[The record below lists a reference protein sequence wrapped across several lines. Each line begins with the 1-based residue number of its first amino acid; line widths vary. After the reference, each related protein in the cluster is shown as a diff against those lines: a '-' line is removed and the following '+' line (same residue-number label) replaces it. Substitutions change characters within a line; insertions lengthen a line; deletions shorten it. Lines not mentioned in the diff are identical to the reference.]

1 MNVER
6 SKEEYEAIA
15 NEILAV
21 LMNPGSF
28 ASFNETI
35 NDSNAI
41 GIGYIVKLV
50 NDKAPELMR
59 NIYGEYRF
67 VGKSELEVIGK
78 VVRYVYQNTTIKK
91 DGELYKVDITD
102 VLNQSNIEQSGAT
115 VDTETVAKAI
125 KQSELKR
132 EHLSQMIGQ

>member
-1 MNVER
+1 MER

-21 LMNPGSF
+21 LMNPESF

-35 NDSNAI
+35 NDPNAI
-41 GIGYIVKLV
+41 GIKYIVKLI
-50 NDKAPELMR
+50 NDKSPELMSCV
-59 NIYGEYRF
+59 YDKYRF

-91 DGELYKVDITD
+91 SGELYKADMPD
-102 VLNQSNIEQSGAT
+102 VLNQSNWHPKE
-115 VDTETVAKAI
+115 
-125 KQSELKR
+125 
-132 EHLSQMIGQ
+132 

>member
-1 MNVER
+1 MER

-21 LMNPGSF
+21 LMNPRSF

-41 GIGYIVKLV
+41 GIKYIVKLI
-50 NDKAPELMR
+50 NDKSPELMS
-59 NIYGEYRF
+59 NVYDKYRF
-67 VGKSELEVIGK
+67 AGKSELEVIGK
-78 VVRYVYQNTTIKK
+78 VVRYVYQHTTIKK
-91 DGELYKVDITD
+91 NGELYEAIMPD
-102 VLNQSNIEQSGAT
+102 VLNQSNIEQSDAT

-132 EHLSQMIGQ
+132 EHLSQMLR

>member
-1 MNVER
+1 MER

-21 LMNPGSF
+21 LMNPRSV

-35 NDSNAI
+35 NDSNANAI
-41 GIGYIVKLV
+41 GIGHIIKLV
-50 NDKAPELMR
+50 NDKAPELMS
-59 NIYGEYRF
+59 NVYGKYRF

-91 DGELYKVDITD
+91 NGELYKVDIPD
-102 VLNQSNIEQSGAT
+102 VLNQSNIEQSDAT

-132 EHLSQMIGQ
+132 EHLSQMLV

>member
-1 MNVER
+1 MER

-21 LMNPGSF
+21 LMNPRSF

-41 GIGYIVKLV
+41 GIKYIVKLI
-50 NDKAPELMR
+50 NDKSPELMS
-59 NIYGEYRF
+59 NVYGKYRF

-115 VDTETVAKAI
+115 VDAETVVKAI
-125 KQSELKR
+125 KQSELKH
-132 EHLSQMIGQ
+132 EHLSQMLG

>member
-1 MNVER
+1 MER

-28 ASFNETI
+28 TSFNETI

-41 GIGYIVKLV
+41 GIAIGIKYIVKLV
-50 NDKAPELMR
+50 NDKAPELMS
-59 NIYGEYRF
+59 NVYGEYRF

-91 DGELYKVDITD
+91 DGELYKVDIPD
-102 VLNQSNIEQSGAT
+102 VLNQSNWRS
-115 VDTETVAKAI
+115 K
-125 KQSELKR
+125 K
-132 EHLSQMIGQ
+132 

>member
-1 MNVER
+1 MER

-21 LMNPGSF
+21 LMNPESF

-41 GIGYIVKLV
+41 GIKYIVKLI
-50 NDKAPELMR
+50 NDKSPELMS
-59 NIYGEYRF
+59 NVYGKYRF

-78 VVRYVYQNTTIKK
+78 VVRYVYQNTTIKNN
-91 DGELYKVDITD
+91 GELYKVDIPD
-102 VLNQSNIEQSGAT
+102 VLNQSNLRS
-115 VDTETVAKAI
+115 K
-125 KQSELKR
+125 KQ
-132 EHLSQMIGQ
+132 